1 MHVVQRPG
9 DMLLVLV
16 LVLVFAGS
24 ASGLAEEVTESRAA
38 PSPPPPVPGTEA
50 AVAPDDA
57 TTEPPKTAPESASA
71 AECIEP
77 QLYDDAS
84 TDGAGKATGEP
95 DPESV
100 VDAAGEASGKVDP
113 LGGAAGKA
121 NQRQSESASRNDCEA
136 PAVELAQPTLDLEA
150 LEGRLRDTGAIG
162 FFTKLELKGQIDDLL
177 EDFRGFHNARSE
189 LSLDALRARFNLL
202 MLKVL
207 SLLQDDDPELSA
219 EIALARPGLW
229 TVLSDPAK
237 FAQVILTQG

>member
-1 MHVVQRPG
+1 MRP
-9 DMLLVLV
+9 
-16 LVLVFAGS
+16 
-24 ASGLAEEVTESRAA
+24 
-38 PSPPPPVPGTEA
+38 
-50 AVAPDDA
+50 
-57 TTEPPKTAPESASA
+57 TEPPKTAPESASA

-136 PAVELAQPTLDLEA
+136 RRSSWLSRPSISRRSRV
-150 LEGRLRDTGAIG
+150 GLRDTGAIG

-237 FAQVILTQG
+237 FAEVILTQG